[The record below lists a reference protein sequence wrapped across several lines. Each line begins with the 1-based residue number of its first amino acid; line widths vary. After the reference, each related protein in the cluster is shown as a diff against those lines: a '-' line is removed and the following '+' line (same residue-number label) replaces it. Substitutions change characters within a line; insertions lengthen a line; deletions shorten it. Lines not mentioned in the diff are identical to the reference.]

1 MTRPRQDVDDSINMQ
16 SGSTQ
21 SDAHLALL
29 QEAGRVLA
37 QASSEQDALA
47 MILERACAA
56 LHWEYGACWKEDE
69 QTHHIVCTQIW
80 HEPELAGSEFVQF
93 TRRTSFEPSVG
104 GLIRATLKMRRPF
117 LAEDISAMPGFRRA
131 PAAIAAGLRSAFAFP
146 LLVRGQT
153 LGAIEFFCRRART
166 PDDAL
171 MMTGAALGTMV
182 GEYLARCES
191 DGRYRELVDLS
202 PDAIVVHCDGCYVFA
217 NQAAV
222 SMLGATD
229 ASQLLGQDAYSF
241 VHPDFRSAT
250 QNRSQHMYEDR
261 RGVPR
266 IELKFLRLD
275 GATIDVE
282 VSSRYFVYSGRTAIQ
297 TILRDVSSRKR
308 DELRIARLT
317 NLYAALSETNK
328 AIVLLSTP
336 EELFREVCRIAVEH
350 GKFELAGIMV
360 AAAGE
365 ERVGEFV
372 ASFGLH
378 QKNLLEIRIE
388 LDREGAHLNGPV
400 ATSIRRG
407 VTSISNDFL
416 NDPGTVFWRQ
426 LASSANFRSGGAF
439 PLRREG
445 KIMGALAVYSSEA
458 GIFDTDLIDLL
469 NEMALNLSFG
479 LDAIERDIRRRK
491 AESALRENERAL
503 STLLANLPGMAYR
516 CRVDEQWTLEFASE
530 GCIQLTGYRPVDLI
544 ENRVLSFVDLVYPGD
559 RTRVQ
564 NEIEERL
571 ERDDHFIIEYQIVCA
586 DATVKWVSE
595 KAQAVRNEAGAII
608 ALEGI
613 IDDITD
619 RKRFEE
625 RLSFLAQYDVL
636 TGLPNR
642 ALFYDRLRQA
652 VVRARRE
659 QAMVGLMFLDLDRFK
674 QINDTLGHA
683 AGDRVLKV
691 VADRLKGFLREV
703 DTIARLGGDEFTVII
718 EGVSDPVQLSGVA
731 EKIRSALSEPVDL
744 NGRDMS
750 VSASIGITLYPRDG
764 EDIEQLIKNA
774 DIAMYHAKHRG
785 GRQQFQFY
793 DQGMAPLAAEHLEL
807 EAKLR
812 RAIEKQEFLLHY
824 QPVVD
829 LASGAITGM
838 EALIRWQSPQGLV
851 PPANF
856 IPLAEESGL
865 ILDIGR
871 WVLHA
876 ACTQARK
883 WQREGLPA
891 LRLAVNLSPLELRQP
906 NLLASVAEI
915 LRESGLAPQY
925 LELEITENTVMD
937 RSRDTMVTLTR
948 LEQLGVQLSID
959 DFGTGYSSL
968 AYLKQFP
975 VHSLKIDRSFVR
987 DVTTDSNDA
996 AIVGA
1001 MIAMSKSLG
1010 LSVIAEGVETRE
1022 QLDFL
1027 RAAGCHAYQGYYFS
1041 VPLPAAAFAE
1051 LVRRQ
1056 SQKKQD

>member
-1 MTRPRQDVDDSINMQ
+1 
-16 SGSTQ
+16 
-21 SDAHLALL
+21 
-29 QEAGRVLA
+29 
-37 QASSEQDALA
+37 
-47 MILERACAA
+47 
-56 LHWEYGACWKEDE
+56 
-69 QTHHIVCTQIW
+69 
-80 HEPELAGSEFVQF
+80 
-93 TRRTSFEPSVG
+93 
-104 GLIRATLKMRRPF
+104 
-117 LAEDISAMPGFRRA
+117 
-131 PAAIAAGLRSAFAFP
+131 
-146 LLVRGQT
+146 
-153 LGAIEFFCRRART
+153 
-166 PDDAL
+166 
-171 MMTGAALGTMV
+171 
-182 GEYLARCES
+182 
-191 DGRYRELVDLS
+191 
-202 PDAIVVHCDGCYVFA
+202 
-217 NQAAV
+217 
-222 SMLGATD
+222 
-229 ASQLLGQDAYSF
+229 
-241 VHPDFRSAT
+241 
-250 QNRSQHMYEDR
+250 
-261 RGVPR
+261 
-266 IELKFLRLD
+266 
-275 GATIDVE
+275 
-282 VSSRYFVYSGRTAIQ
+282 
-297 TILRDVSSRKR
+297 
-308 DELRIARLT
+308 
-317 NLYAALSETNK
+317 
-328 AIVLLSTP
+328 
-336 EELFREVCRIAVEH
+336 
-350 GKFELAGIMV
+350 
-360 AAAGE
+360 
-365 ERVGEFV
+365 
-372 ASFGLH
+372 
-378 QKNLLEIRIE
+378 
-388 LDREGAHLNGPV
+388 
-400 ATSIRRG
+400 
-407 VTSISNDFL
+407 
-416 NDPGTVFWRQ
+416 
-426 LASSANFRSGGAF
+426 
-439 PLRREG
+439 
-445 KIMGALAVYSSEA
+445 
-458 GIFDTDLIDLL
+458 
-469 NEMALNLSFG
+469 
-479 LDAIERDIRRRK
+479 
-491 AESALRENERAL
+491 
-503 STLLANLPGMAYR
+503 MAYR

-564 NEIEERL
+564 NEIGERL

-613 IDDITD
+613 IDEITD

-744 NGRDMS
+744 DGRDMS

-871 WVLHA
+871 WVLQA

-937 RSRDTMVTLTR
+937 RSRDTMATLTR

-987 DVTTDSNDA
+987 DITRDSNDA
-996 AIVGA
+996 AIAGA

-1027 RAAGCHAYQGYYFS
+1027 RAAGCLAYQGYYFS
-1041 VPLPAAAFAE
+1041 VPLPANAFAE
-1051 LVRRQ
+1051 LVRKQ
-1056 SQKKQD
+1056 AQKKQD